1 MQQSELKPQ
10 GFVSLAKGHFFF
22 FFVRNTVK
30 MSMLPNNKEL
40 NHSLRLILSMGCSR
54 SLLRLFQV
62 TFPSGSIS
70 GDSPGGEWCLADMA
84 AGCP

>member
-1 MQQSELKPQ
+1 
-10 GFVSLAKGHFFF
+10 
-22 FFVRNTVK
+22 
-30 MSMLPNNKEL
+30 MLPNNKEL
-40 NHSLRLILSMGCSR
+40 NHSLKLILSMGCSR